1 MSTTEGEHWERQRN
15 FFHDHLTDL
24 VDGKGAKGFHE
35 VIMDEIQDMKLS
47 LAAKVNY
54 KLSNVSFSV
63 SCHYFCLGGLLCI
76 STSKR
81 VSSTCSLVE
90 LNQKHPNFSEILMK
104 LLKKKEKYSLLLQYE
119 ILRNW

>member
-1 MSTTEGEHWERQRN
+1 MSTTEGEHWERQRK

-54 KLSNVSFSV
+54 
-63 SCHYFCLGGLLCI
+63 
-76 STSKR
+76 
-81 VSSTCSLVE
+81 
-90 LNQKHPNFSEILMK
+90 NFSNLC
-104 LLKKKEKYSLLLQYE
+104 LYE
-119 ILRNW
+119 TKSGCKGELGAV

>member
-1 MSTTEGEHWERQRN
+1 MNNFVGVSTTEGEHWERQRN

-54 KLSNVSFSV
+54 KPM
-63 SCHYFCLGGLLCI
+63 
-76 STSKR
+76 STSQ
-81 VSSTCSLVE
+81 LVVITFASVDCCVFQPA
-90 LNQKHPNFSEILMK
+90 NG
-104 LLKKKEKYSLLLQYE
+104 
-119 ILRNW
+119 